1 MTYALQIF
9 TAFLGA
15 FGFSVLFNIR
25 RTKLWIA
32 SVGGALDWSIYLA
45 LGTVLTGDAVRYFF
59 AAAFVTVYAEIFAR
73 IKKTPTTSFLVS
85 GIIPLVP
92 GGALYNTMKYAL
104 NSDWLS
110 FGETAIYTVQLAM
123 AIAAGIMVVSSLIRV
138 IAAGFQQVVIRYV
151 KK

>member
-1 MTYALQIF
+1 M
-9 TAFLGA
+9 
-15 FGFSVLFNIR
+15 
-25 RTKLWIA
+25 
-32 SVGGALDWSIYLA
+32 A

-138 IAAGFQQVVIRYV
+138 ITAGFQQVVIRYV